1 MEGLLK
7 YTSMLSDN
15 SDLEVK
21 EVLYCSL
28 WNHPMDVRTIEQEV
42 IDVCV
47 VCDSSSSTR
56 NDVFDDVQKIW
67 IFIHSCC
74 FSVCLIFLPLSL
86 FFLVSL

>member
-42 IDVCV
+42 IEVCV
-47 VCDSSSSTR
+47 VCDSSTR
-56 NDVFDDVQKIW
+56 NDVF
-67 IFIHSCC
+67 
-74 FSVCLIFLPLSL
+74 
-86 FFLVSL
+86 